1 MKQQSLV
8 SVFFVFAAVCI
19 IASCTKESSAISENE
34 TQSAGLKEGKEKQM
48 VPIRG
53 VYLTSNELLAP
64 PPMLT
69 QRITGIGES
78 SHLGE
83 GRFVAVSTMNQTTP
97 PPFQLGGTCVFYA
110 ANGDTFTSTFT
121 GTATPGAGRITVIVN
136 HTITGG
142 TGRFVAATG
151 SFTGI
156 SIVNP
161 ANTTNSITYEGIIGY

>member
-8 SVFFVFAAVCI
+8 SLFCVLVAICVMV
-19 IASCTKESSAISENE
+19 SCTKERSATHENG
-34 TQSAGLKEGKEKQM
+34 TQTAGLKAGKEKPF
-48 VPIRG
+48 VPIKG
-53 VYLTSNELLAP
+53 VYLTTNDLLAP
-64 PPMLT
+64 PPMLK

-121 GTATPGAGRITVIVN
+121 GTATPGPGRITVIVD
-136 HTITGG
+136 HIITGG
-142 TGRFVAATG
+142 TGRFESATG
-151 SFTGI
+151 SFTGT

-161 ANTTNSITYEGIIGY
+161 ANSVNSITYEGVISY

>member
-8 SVFFVFAAVCI
+8 TIICAFATMCV
-19 IASCTKESSAISENE
+19 IASCTKESSAISKND

-48 VPIRG
+48 VPLKG

-97 PPFQLGGTCVFYA
+97 PPFQLGGTCIFYA

-121 GTATPGAGRITVIVN
+121 GTATPGPGRITVIVN

-142 TGRFVAATG
+142 TGRFVDATG

-161 ANTTNSITYEGIIGY
+161 ANAINSFTYEGTIGY